1 MKKLIFLFIMSFMLF
16 SCGSIKNSVE
26 QEVFTDSEKALFNVA
41 VEKYKVEEHNTL
53 DKDISSSVT
62 DVLLTI
68 NVVWKFNTAN
78 SIYNYQY
85 KFTKEE
91 GKFIVREYKND
102 EFFTEIS
109 NEDFTILLE
118 EVLYIEL

>member
-68 NVVWKFNTAN
+68 NVVWKFNTAS

>member
-62 DVLLTI
+62 DLLLTI
-68 NVVWKFNTAN
+68 NVVWKFNTAS